1 MKKVAWINMEE
12 LGIIIAPNGEYM
24 KFGKWIPRTERN
36 EEDSNVWHSD
46 SFLSQVYPTPWFQQ
60 LHIPYNDTWEIHRQ
74 IDNFAK
80 NGTIILLNN
89 QEISKDKLR
98 TGIVLAGPIDMTP
111 EQIAT
116 LEQEKERL
124 VTFENNDYSFIDL
137 FNENGEYDIERSFY
151 HLTDFYDY
159 IEEIKEN
166 KKIR

>member
-1 MKKVAWINMEE
+1 MEE

-98 TGIVLAGPIDMTP
+98 TGIVIAGPIDMTP

>member
-1 MKKVAWINMEE
+1 MEE

>member
-1 MKKVAWINMEE
+1 MEE

-80 NGTIILLNN
+80 NGTIIILNN